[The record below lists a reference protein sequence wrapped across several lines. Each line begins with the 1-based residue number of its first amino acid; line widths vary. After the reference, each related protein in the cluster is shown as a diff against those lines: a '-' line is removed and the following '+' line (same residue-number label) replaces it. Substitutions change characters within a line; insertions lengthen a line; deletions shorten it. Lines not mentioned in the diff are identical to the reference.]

1 VTAAAQQ
8 KEKLRL
14 ELEQMEK
21 AKIHMLAEMEAVEE
35 EEKQQEERMTI

>member
-21 AKIHMLAEMEAVEE
+21 AKICMLAEMEAVEE
-35 EEKQQEERMTI
+35 EEK